1 MCYNRSLGDGMM
13 NPDERKYYLVVRVGK
28 NSFMPI
34 DWSQTNFYHGEN
46 LYSLSGIDKY
56 TSQILSL
63 NLMDEIMH
71 QGLMSPDDLFSSF
84 EILYIENET
93 NHTVKEGPIFKE
105 DEHIL
110 SENELIEYI
119 INNRNNKE
127 IINNIL
133 MQCNIKETDEV
144 LDEFKRVLRNISYY
158 EDDIDRLRN
167 SLNIFKQLSYF
178 QKRRISIRVSNSTIL
193 KSQEKVYEKRLQSE
207 GNVA

>member
-1 MCYNRSLGDGMM
+1 MM
-13 NPDERKYYLVVRVGK
+13 NPDDRKYYLVVRVGK

-34 DWSQTNFYHGEN
+34 DWTQTNFYHGEN

-84 EILYIENET
+84 EILYIENNT

-110 SENELIEYI
+110 SEDELIEFI
-119 INNRNNKE
+119 IENRDNKE
-127 IINNIL
+127 TINNIL
-133 MQCNIKETDEV
+133 MQCNIKETDEI
-144 LDEFKRVLRNISYY
+144 LENFKTTLRNIVFF
-158 EDDIDRLRN
+158 ENDIDRLRN
-167 SLNIFKQLSYF
+167 SLRIFKQLSYF
-178 QKRRISIRVSNSTIL
+178 QKRKISIRVSNSIIL
-193 KSQEKVYEKRLQSE
+193 KSKEKVYEKRIQNE

>member
-1 MCYNRSLGDGMM
+1 MM
-13 NPDERKYYLVVRVGK
+13 NPDDRKYYLVVRVGK

-34 DWSQTNFYHGEN
+34 DWTQTNFYHGEN

-84 EILYIENET
+84 EILYIENNS

-110 SENELIEYI
+110 SEDELIEFI
-119 INNRNNKE
+119 IENRDNKE
-127 IINNIL
+127 TINNIL
-133 MQCNIKETDEV
+133 MQCNIKETDEI
-144 LDEFKRVLRNISYY
+144 LENFKTTLRNIVFF
-158 EDDIDRLRN
+158 ENDIDRLRN
-167 SLNIFKQLSYF
+167 SLRIFKQLSYF
-178 QKRRISIRVSNSTIL
+178 QKRKISVRVSNSIIL
-193 KSQEKVYEKRLQSE
+193 KSKEKVYEKRIQNE

>member
-1 MCYNRSLGDGMM
+1 MM
-13 NPDERKYYLVVRVGK
+13 NPDDRKYYLVVRVGK

-34 DWSQTNFYHGEN
+34 DWTQTNFYHGEN

-84 EILYIENET
+84 EILYIENNT

-110 SENELIEYI
+110 SEDELIEFI
-119 INNRNNKE
+119 IENRDNKE
-127 IINNIL
+127 TINNIL
-133 MQCNIKETDEV
+133 MQCNIKETDEI
-144 LDEFKRVLRNISYY
+144 LENFKTTLRNIVFF
-158 EDDIDRLRN
+158 ENDIDRLRN
-167 SLNIFKQLSYF
+167 SLRIFKQLSYF
-178 QKRRISIRVSNSTIL
+178 QKRKISVRVSNSIIL
-193 KSQEKVYEKRLQSE
+193 KSKEKVYEKRIQNE